1 MAKAPIGNLR
11 PTLRDAMGLEQ
22 TSDGLA
28 RRSPSLGSGLALVA
42 GEVSG
47 DLLAGAVLEQLRQAE
62 PQLATFGIGG
72 PKMVETGFDAWWSSE
87 TLAVR
92 GFVEVLSVYPKLA
105 GIRRDLV
112 SRLLKAPPKLFLGV
126 DAPDFNLDLERRLKE
141 KKVRT
146 AHFISPSIWAWRGG
160 RIDKIAKAVDHMLV
174 VFPFEEQ
181 IYRKAKIPATFVGHP
196 MADQIPLESP
206 TELAREKLGFS
217 KTDRVIAILPGSR
230 LSEVEHNGPRFI
242 KTMQEIARLRDD
254 WVFVL
259 PCATEA
265 IQQILKKQLA
275 AAGIGK
281 SFPLKLLSGHSHRAI
296 AASDGVLVA
305 SGTATLECALFK
317 KPMVIAYHMNPI
329 SYQIMKP
336 MAYLP
341 FVGLPNILSG
351 AFVVPEFIQ
360 SAARPREMA
369 FALISQ
375 VESDEEVFRLK
386 KRFTEIHLELK
397 QDCANRTSQVLQSLM
412 E

>member
-1 MAKAPIGNLR
+1 MAKPLGSLR
-11 PTLRDAMGLEQ
+11 PTLRDAMGLEKDSQ
-22 TSDGLA
+22 ASAGK
-28 RRSPSLGSGLALVA
+28 PSSAANGLALVA

-47 DLLAGAVLEQLRQAE
+47 DLLAAAVLEQLREAQ
-62 PQLATFGIGG
+62 PQLSTFGIGG
-72 PKMVETGFDAWWSSE
+72 PNMTSTGFDAWWSSE

-105 GIRRDLV
+105 GIRRELV
-112 SRLLKAPPKLFLGV
+112 RRLLEAPPRLFVGV
-126 DAPDFNLDLERRLKE
+126 DAPDFNLELERRLKE

-160 RIDKIAKAVDHMLV
+160 RIDKIGKAVDHMLV

-196 MADQIPLESP
+196 MADQIPIECP
-206 TELAREKLGFS
+206 VDAAREKLGFN

-230 LSEVEHNGPRFI
+230 QSEVEHNGPRFI

-259 PCATEA
+259 PAATDA
-265 IQQILKKQLA
+265 IKEIVKKQLA
-275 AAGIGK
+275 AAGVSK
-281 SFPLKLLSGHSHRAI
+281 SFPLKLLSGRSHRAI

-360 SAARPREMA
+360 AAARPKEMA
-369 FALISQ
+369 FALITQ

-397 QDCANRTSQVLQSLM
+397 QDCAHRTSQVLQSLM